1 MSLFFSRRNANT
13 PAIPERL
20 DLAAGPVP
28 VTVRRNPRAKR
39 LILRLAPGGTGIV
52 VTAPKKVPARAIA
65 EFLERHR
72 GWVEERVARAPD
84 RIIAADGA
92 TIPFRGAQLRLIQA
106 SERRASR
113 FEIVDGVAHL
123 FVGGEPEHFSR
134 RVVEAL
140 KREARHDLQVRVD
153 RHAATVGLRPRAM
166 ALKDTKSRWGSCTID
181 RRLAFSWRIVMAPPE
196 VLDYL
201 VAHEVAHFREMNHGP
216 AFWALCRELC
226 PNMDHGKNWLK
237 RHGAGLHAVAF
248 DGMLNRAFEY
258 GAGETGIS

>member
-1 MSLFFSRRNANT
+1 
-13 PAIPERL
+13 
-20 DLAAGPVP
+20 
-28 VTVRRNPRAKR
+28 
-39 LILRLAPGGTGIV
+39 
-52 VTAPKKVPARAIA
+52 
-65 EFLERHR
+65 
-72 GWVEERVARAPD
+72 
-84 RIIAADGA
+84 
-92 TIPFRGAQLRLIQA
+92 IQA

-113 FEIVDGVAHL
+113 FEMVDDVTHL

-140 KREARHDLQVRVD
+140 KREARHDLQARVD
-153 RHAATVGLRPRAM
+153 CHAATVGLRPRAM

-226 PNMDHGKNWLK
+226 PNMDHGKTWLK
-237 RHGAGLHAVAF
+237 RHGAGLHA
-248 DGMLNRAFEY
+248 
-258 GAGETGIS
+258 ISFG